1 MGIKGLLLK
10 HISSDLLTSNFQCI
24 HSCAVISASPRSC
37 SQLCSDMV
45 FSLTESGAANDA
57 EAIPYSVEAEMA
69 LLGTLLYDN
78 EVYHKISGI
87 VQAIHFYDG
96 VNLRVFEAISS
107 LIEHGKLADAIVLK
121 NRFSQDETLEDIG
134 GVRYIATLVDNAPP
148 GSTAPDFAKLIF
160 DLAMRRE
167 LIRLADKIDKEAKN
181 PNSDAD
187 AQAQISSAESQL
199 YSLAEI
205 GGTQSGFVTFDSAL
219 IKSIEMAGAAFS
231 RDGHLSG
238 TATGL
243 TDLDRQLGGMHRSD
257 LIILAGRPSMGK
269 TSLATNIAFNI
280 AKKFKRE
287 RDENGI
293 EKTTEGGVATRLL
306 AEHSQV
312 PSHKIRRG
320 DITAEQY
327 EHIRDSAD
335 EINRIPLHIDDTGGI
350 SIGALSARARRLKR
364 MVGLDMIVVDYLQ
377 LLTGGAGMNSNTNRV
392 QEVSMITQGLKALAK
407 ELDIPVLALA
417 QLSRQVEQ
425 RDDKRPQL
433 SDLRESGSIEQDA
446 DVVMFVYREEYY
458 VARSEPS
465 EGTEEHLKWQEDMEQ
480 LHGKAEVI
488 IGKQRHGPIGTVKL
502 SFNPDLTKF
511 GNLAQDDRYDGGH

>member
-1 MGIKGLLLK
+1 MAFIADNDTG
-10 HISSDLLTSNFQCI
+10 ISSELDSTPQ
-24 HSCAVISASPRSC
+24 
-37 SQLCSDMV
+37 SQ
-45 FSLTESGAANDA
+45 
-57 EAIPYSVEAEMA
+57 EAEQA
-69 LLGTLLYDN
+69 LIGALLYDN
-78 EVYHKISGI
+78 EVYHRISGI
-87 VQAIHFYDG
+87 VQAKHFYNPVHVRIFDSIA
-96 VNLRVFEAISS
+96 V
-107 LIEHGKLADAIVLK
+107 LIERGNLADAIVLK
-121 NRFSQDETLEDIG
+121 NRFSQDETLVDIG
-134 GVRYIATLVDNAPP
+134 GVEYLALLLDNAPP
-148 GSTAPDFAKLIF
+148 GSTAPEYAKLIL
-160 DLAMRRE
+160 DMAMRRE
-167 LIRLADKIDKEAKN
+167 LIRLADDIKGNATD
-181 PNSDAD
+181 PDSDAN
-187 AQAQISSAESQL
+187 AQTQITTAESQL
-199 YSLAEI
+199 YNLAEI
-205 GGTQSGFVTFDSAL
+205 GGTQSGFVSFENAL
-219 IKSIEMAGAAFS
+219 IKSIEMASAAFS

-238 TATGL
+238 TSTGL
-243 TDLDRQLGGMHRSD
+243 IDLDRQLGGMHRSD

-287 RDENGI
+287 KDDNGI
-293 EKTTEGGVATRLL
+293 EKTVEGGVVGFFSLEMSSEQLATRLL

-335 EINRIPLHIDDTGGI
+335 EISRLPLHIDDTGGI

-377 LLTGGAGMNSNTNRV
+377 LLTGGAGMNASTNRV

-465 EGTEEHLKWQEDMEQ
+465 EGTEEHLKWQEEMEQ

-511 GNLAQDDRYDGGH
+511 GNLAQDDHFDGGH

>member
-1 MGIKGLLLK
+1 
-10 HISSDLLTSNFQCI
+10 
-24 HSCAVISASPRSC
+24 
-37 SQLCSDMV
+37 MV
-45 FSLTESGAANDA
+45 FTADNDA
-57 EAIPYSVEAEMA
+57 GLTPELDTTPQSPEAEQA
-69 LLGTLLYDN
+69 LLGALLYDN
-78 EVYHKISGI
+78 EIYHRVSGI
-87 VQAIHFYDG
+87 VQAKHFY
-96 VNLRVFEAISS
+96 NPIHLRIYDSIAS

-121 NRFSQDETLEDIG
+121 NRFSQDETLVDIG
-134 GVRYIATLVDNAPP
+134 GVEYLALLLDNAPA
-148 GSTAPDFAKLIF
+148 GSTATEYAKLIF

-167 LIRLADKIDKEAKN
+167 LIRLGDEIKHEATN
-181 PNSDAD
+181 PDSEDD
-187 AQAQISSAESQL
+187 AQSQITKAESQL
-199 YSLAEI
+199 YNLAEI
-205 GGTQSGFVTFDSAL
+205 GGTQSGFVTFESAL
-219 IKSIEMAGAAFS
+219 IKSIEMASAAFA

-243 TDLDRQLGGMHRSD
+243 ADLDRQLGGMHRSD

-269 TSLATNIAFNI
+269 TSLATNIAFHI
-280 AKKFKRE
+280 AKKFRTE
-287 RDENGI
+287 RDEAGI
-293 EKTTEGGVATRLL
+293 EKTAEGGVVGFFSLEMSSEQLATRLL
-306 AEHSQV
+306 AEQSTV

-320 DITAEQY
+320 DITAQQY

-335 EINRIPLHIDDTGGI
+335 EISRIPLHIDDTGGL

-377 LLTGGAGMNSNTNRV
+377 LLTGGNSMSSSTNRV

-446 DVVMFVYREEYY
+446 DVVMFVFREEYY
-458 VARSEPS
+458 LARSEPS
-465 EGTEEHLKWQEDMEQ
+465 EGTEEHLQWQEEMEK

-502 SFNPDLTKF
+502 SFNPELTKF
-511 GNLAQDDRYDGGH
+511 GNLAQDDRYDGGGF

>member
-1 MGIKGLLLK
+1 MAFIPDNDTGI
-10 HISSDLLTSNFQCI
+10 TSELDSTPQ
-24 HSCAVISASPRSC
+24 
-37 SQLCSDMV
+37 SQ
-45 FSLTESGAANDA
+45 
-57 EAIPYSVEAEMA
+57 EAEQA
-69 LLGTLLYDN
+69 LLGALLYDN
-78 EVYHKISGI
+78 EVYHRISGI
-87 VQAIHFYDG
+87 VQAKHFYNPIHVRIFDSIA
-96 VNLRVFEAISS
+96 V
-107 LIEHGKLADAIVLK
+107 LIERGNLADAIVLK
-121 NRFSQDETLEDIG
+121 NRFSQDETLVDIG
-134 GVRYIATLVDNAPP
+134 GVEYLALLLDNAPP
-148 GSTAPDFAKLIF
+148 GSTAPEYAKLIL
-160 DLAMRRE
+160 DMSMRRE
-167 LIRLADKIDKEAKN
+167 LIRLADEMKGEATN
-181 PNSDAD
+181 PDSETDS
-187 AQAQISSAESQL
+187 QAQINKAESQL
-199 YSLAEI
+199 YSLAEL
-205 GGTQSGFVTFDSAL
+205 GGTQSGFVSFENAL
-219 IKSIEMAGAAFS
+219 IKSIEMASAAFS

-238 TATGL
+238 TSTGL
-243 TDLDRQLGGMHRSD
+243 IDLDRQLGGMHRSD

-287 RDENGI
+287 RDDNGI
-293 EKTTEGGVATRLL
+293 EKTTEGGVVGFFSLEMSSEQLATRLL

-377 LLTGGAGMNSNTNRV
+377 LLTGGAGMNSSTNRV

-511 GNLAQDDRYDGGH
+511 SNLAQDDRFDGGH

>member
-1 MGIKGLLLK
+1 MAFIADNDSGISFELD
-10 HISSDLLTSNFQCI
+10 STPQ
-24 HSCAVISASPRSC
+24 
-37 SQLCSDMV
+37 SQ
-45 FSLTESGAANDA
+45 
-57 EAIPYSVEAEMA
+57 EAEQA
-69 LLGTLLYDN
+69 LIGALLYDN
-78 EVYHKISGI
+78 EVYHRVSGI
-87 VQAIHFYDG
+87 VQAKHFYNPIHIRIYDSI
-96 VNLRVFEAISS
+96 AI
-107 LIEHGKLADAIVLK
+107 LIERGNLADAIVLK
-121 NRFSQDETLEDIG
+121 NRFSQDETLVDIG
-134 GVRYIATLVDNAPP
+134 GVEYLALLLDNAPP
-148 GSTAPDFAKLIF
+148 GSTAPEYAKLIF
-160 DLAMRRE
+160 DMAMRRE
-167 LIRLADKIDKEAKN
+167 LIRLGDDIKAEATDPDSEAN
-181 PNSDAD
+181 
-187 AQAQISSAESQL
+187 AQTQITKAESQL
-199 YSLAEI
+199 YNLAEL
-205 GGTQSGFVTFDSAL
+205 GGTQSGFVSFENAL
-219 IKSIEMAGAAFS
+219 IKSIEMASAAYS

-238 TATGL
+238 TSTGL
-243 TDLDRQLGGMHRSD
+243 VDLDRQLGGMHRSD
-257 LIILAGRPSMGK
+257 LVILAGRPSMGK

-287 RDENGI
+287 KDDNGI
-293 EKTTEGGVATRLL
+293 EKTTEGGVVGFFSLEMSSEQLATRLL

-465 EGTEEHLKWQEDMEQ
+465 EGTEEHLKWQEEMEL

-511 GNLAQDDRYDGGH
+511 GNLAQDDRFGGGH

>member
-1 MGIKGLLLK
+1 MAFIADNDTGI
-10 HISSDLLTSNFQCI
+10 TSELDSTPQ
-24 HSCAVISASPRSC
+24 
-37 SQLCSDMV
+37 SQ
-45 FSLTESGAANDA
+45 
-57 EAIPYSVEAEMA
+57 EAEQA
-69 LLGTLLYDN
+69 LIGALLYDN
-78 EVYHKISGI
+78 EVYHRISGI
-87 VQAIHFYDG
+87 VQSKHFYNPVHVRIFDSIA
-96 VNLRVFEAISS
+96 V
-107 LIEHGKLADAIVLK
+107 LIERGNLADAIVLK
-121 NRFSQDETLEDIG
+121 NRFSQDETLVDIG
-134 GVRYIATLVDNAPP
+134 GVEYLALLLDNAPP
-148 GSTAPDFAKLIF
+148 GSTAPEYAKLIL
-160 DLAMRRE
+160 DMAMRRE
-167 LIRLADKIDKEAKN
+167 LIRLADDIKGNATD
-181 PNSDAD
+181 PDSDAN
-187 AQAQISSAESQL
+187 AQTQITTAESQL
-199 YSLAEI
+199 YNLAEI
-205 GGTQSGFVTFDSAL
+205 GGTQSGFVSFENAL
-219 IKSIEMAGAAFS
+219 IKSIEMASAAFS

-238 TATGL
+238 TSTGL
-243 TDLDRQLGGMHRSD
+243 VDLDRQLGGMHRSD

-287 RDENGI
+287 KDDNGI
-293 EKTTEGGVATRLL
+293 EKTTEGGVVGFFSLEMSSEQLATRLL

-335 EINRIPLHIDDTGGI
+335 EISRLPLHIDDTGGI

-377 LLTGGAGMNSNTNRV
+377 LLTGGAGMNSSTNRV
-392 QEVSMITQGLKALAK
+392 QEVSMITQGLKSLAK

-488 IGKQRHGPIGTVKL
+488 VGKQRHGPIGTIKL

-511 GNLAQDDRYDGGH
+511 GNLAQDDRFDGGH

>member
-1 MGIKGLLLK
+1 MLG
-10 HISSDLLTSNFQCI
+10 DN
-24 HSCAVISASPRSC
+24 VISITDRL
-37 SQLCSDMV
+37 SQDIPHD
-45 FSLTESGAANDA
+45 ADA
-57 EAIPYSVEAEMA
+57 EQA
-69 LLGTLLYDN
+69 LLGALLFDN
-78 EVYHKISGI
+78 EVYHRVSGI
-87 VQAIHFYDG
+87 VQAKHFYIPMN
-96 VNLRVFEAISS
+96 VKIYETVSK
-107 LIEHGKLADAIVLK
+107 LIEQGKLADAIILK
-121 NRFSQDETLEDIG
+121 NRFSKDNELDDIG
-134 GVRYIATLVDNAPP
+134 GVEYLALLLDNAPP
-148 GSTAPDFAKLIF
+148 GSTAPEYAKLVF
-160 DLAMRRE
+160 DMAMRRE
-167 LIRLADKIDKEAKN
+167 LIRLSDDIKTEATN
-181 PNSDAD
+181 PASETDARE
-187 AQAQISSAESQL
+187 QITTAESKL
-199 YSLAEI
+199 YNLAEI
-205 GGTQSGFVTFDSAL
+205 GGTQSGFVSFEQAL
-219 IKSIEMAGAAFS
+219 IKSIEMASAAYS

-243 TDLDRQLGGMHRSD
+243 IDLDRQLGGMHRSD

-287 RDENGI
+287 RDENGL
-293 EKTTEGGVATRLL
+293 EKTVDGGVVGFFSLEMSSEQLATRLL
-306 AEHSQV
+306 AEHSGV

-320 DITAEQY
+320 DISMEQY
-327 EHIRDSAD
+327 EHIRDAAD
-335 EINRIPLHIDDTGGI
+335 EISRIPLHIDDTGGI
-350 SIGALSARARRLKR
+350 SIGAMSARARRLKR

-377 LLTGGAGMNSNTNRV
+377 LLTGGAGMNANTNRV

-446 DVVMFVYREEYY
+446 DVVMFVFREEYY

-465 EGTEEHLKWQEDMEQ
+465 EGTDEHLKWQEDMEK

-488 IGKQRHGPIGTVKL
+488 VGKQRHGPIGTVKL

-511 GNLAQDDRYDGGH
+511 GNLAPDDDFQSGGGY

>member
-1 MGIKGLLLK
+1 MAFIPDNDTGI
-10 HISSDLLTSNFQCI
+10 TSELDSTPQ
-24 HSCAVISASPRSC
+24 
-37 SQLCSDMV
+37 SQ
-45 FSLTESGAANDA
+45 
-57 EAIPYSVEAEMA
+57 EAEQA
-69 LLGTLLYDN
+69 LLGALLYDN
-78 EVYHKISGI
+78 EVYHRISGI
-87 VQAIHFYDG
+87 VQAKHFYNPIHVRIFDSIA
-96 VNLRVFEAISS
+96 V
-107 LIEHGKLADAIVLK
+107 LIERGNLADAIVLK
-121 NRFSQDETLEDIG
+121 NRFSQDETLVDIG
-134 GVRYIATLVDNAPP
+134 GVEYLALLLDNAPP
-148 GSTAPDFAKLIF
+148 GSTAPEYAKLIL
-160 DLAMRRE
+160 DMSMRRE
-167 LIRLADKIDKEAKN
+167 LIRLADEMKGEATN
-181 PNSDAD
+181 PDSETDS
-187 AQAQISSAESQL
+187 QAQINKAESQL
-199 YSLAEI
+199 YSLAEL
-205 GGTQSGFVTFDSAL
+205 GGTQSGFVSFENAL
-219 IKSIEMAGAAFS
+219 IKSIEMASAAFS

-238 TATGL
+238 TSTGL
-243 TDLDRQLGGMHRSD
+243 MDLDRQLGGMHRSD

-287 RDENGI
+287 RDDNGI
-293 EKTTEGGVATRLL
+293 EKTTEGGVVGFFSLEMSSEQLATRLL

-377 LLTGGAGMNSNTNRV
+377 LLTGGAGMNSSTNRV

-511 GNLAQDDRYDGGH
+511 GNLAQDDRFDGGH